1 MRFPFHY
8 STLLLPL
15 VMACST
21 PDQPSLPPGASADAA
36 SIVDAEAL
44 RQQALAFFHPLP
56 EVVEHPAGPDT
67 PEKVA
72 LGQALFLDP
81 QLSEDGTI
89 SRAPA
94 ISSSYGVDNSP
105 TSIGVRGQ
113 HGGRNSPTVF
123 NAALHNMQFWD
134 GRATDVEQQAG
145 MPMLNPVE
153 MAIPSEAF
161 IVKRLKTVPDYPTLF
176 KVAFP
181 ADKDPLN
188 FANICEA
195 IGAFERTLLTP
206 SRFDDF
212 LKGNTTALT
221 PAETAG
227 LSTFLE
233 VGCTNCHTGTAVGG
247 TMLQKFGVH
256 QDFRQWTGSAA
267 SDEGRKQV
275 SGAEADR
282 ASVPG
287 ARAAERDENSTLF
300 PRRPGGLARF
310 RHSHHGH
317 STSWQGTHRPPVER
331 PQNLL
336 EVPTRR
342 ASGKPQPPA
351 DPPCKVSELRRTWQ
365 WGLIRAVLPCP

>member
-1 MRFPFHY
+1 
-8 STLLLPL
+8 
-15 VMACST
+15 MACST

-72 LGQALFLDP
+72 LGYKLFLDP

-89 SRAPA
+89 SCN
-94 ISSSYGVDNSP
+94 SCHKLDHYGVDNSP

-212 LKGNTTALT
+212 LKGNPTALT

-282 ASVPG
+282 DLFKVPALRNVTKTAPYFHDG
-287 ARAAERDENSTLF
+287 RVAQLDSAIRIMATVQLGKELTD
-300 PRRPGGLARF
+300 
-310 RHSHHGH
+310 
-317 STSWQGTHRPPVER
+317 
-331 PQNLL
+331 PQLNDLKTFL
-336 EVPTRR
+336 EVLTGAPPKT
-342 ASGKPQPPA
+342 AATSGP
-351 DPPCKVSELRRTWQ
+351 SL
-365 WGLIRAVLPCP
+365 